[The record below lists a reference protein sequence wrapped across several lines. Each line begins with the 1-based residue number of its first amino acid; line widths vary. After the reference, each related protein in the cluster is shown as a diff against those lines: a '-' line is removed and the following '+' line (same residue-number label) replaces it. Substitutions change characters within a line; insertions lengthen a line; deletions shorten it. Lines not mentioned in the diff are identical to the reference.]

1 MASSEAFASAGPVV
15 ADETAFLG
23 SLVPLEGARVI
34 ELGCGNGDFARKLAQ
49 TTPVAAMTAY
59 EVDKTQH
66 RKNLESPAPPKLAF
80 AFGGAEHI
88 DLADASIDG
97 VVMMKSLHH
106 VPLDRLD
113 DALAEVARVLK
124 PGGWFYASEP
134 LFAGEL
140 NEVVRLFHDEEK
152 VRAAAH
158 AALKRA
164 AERGLLREEREI
176 FFSIPV
182 RYDSFEQFEQNTLRA
197 THTHHDLSPELF
209 ACVREKFMAHMKAGG
224 ARFARPMRVN
234 LMRKEAA

>member
-1 MASSEAFASAGPVV
+1 MTTSETLAGAGPLV

-34 ELGCGNGDFARKLAQ
+34 ELGCGKGDFARKLVQ
-49 TTPVAAMTAY
+49 TTPVAAVTAY
-59 EVDKTQH
+59 EVDKIQH
-66 RKNLESPAPPKLAF
+66 RKNLETPAPAKLAF
-80 AFGGAEHI
+80 AFGGAERI
-88 DLADASIDG
+88 DLPDASVDG

-106 VPLDRLD
+106 VPMESLDA
-113 DALAEVARVLK
+113 ALAEIARVLK

-140 NEVVRLFHDEEK
+140 NEIVRLFHDEEK

-164 AERGLLREEREI
+164 AGRKLLHEEREI

-182 RYDSFEQFEQNTLRA
+182 RYDSFEQFEQNTIRA
-197 THTHHDLSPELF
+197 THTHHDLSPEIF
-209 ACVREKFMAHMKAGG
+209 ARVREAFMAHMRAGG
-224 ARFARPMRVN
+224 ARFVRPMRAN

>member
-1 MASSEAFASAGPVV
+1 MTTSEALAGAGPVV
-15 ADETAFLG
+15 ADEAAFLG

-34 ELGCGNGDFARKLAQ
+34 ELGCGKGDFARKLAQ
-49 TTPVAAMTAY
+49 TTPVAAVTAY

-66 RKNLESPAPPKLAF
+66 RKNLESPAPAKLAF

-88 DLADASIDG
+88 DLPDASVDG

-106 VPLDRLD
+106 VPMESLDA
-113 DALAEVARVLK
+113 ALAEIARVLK
-124 PGGWFYASEP
+124 PGAWFYASEP

-140 NEVVRLFHDEEK
+140 NEIVRLFHDEEK

-164 AERGLLREEREI
+164 TERKLLHEEREI

-182 RYDSFEQFEQNTLRA
+182 RYDSFEQFEQNTIRA

-209 ACVREKFMAHMKAGG
+209 ERVREKFMAHMKAGG
-224 ARFARPMRVN
+224 ARFVRPMRAN

>member
-1 MASSEAFASAGPVV
+1 MTTSETLASAGPVV

-23 SLVPLEGARVI
+23 SLVPLENARVI
-34 ELGCGNGDFARKLAQ
+34 ELGCGKADFARKLVEK
-49 TTPVAAMTAY
+49 TPVAAVTAY
-59 EVDKTQH
+59 EVDKVQH
-66 RKNLESPAPPKLAF
+66 RKNLESQVPAKLAF

-88 DLADASIDG
+88 DLADASVDG

-106 VPLDRLD
+106 VPMESLDA
-113 DALAEVARVLK
+113 ALAEIARVLK

-140 NEVVRLFHDEEK
+140 NEIVRLFHDEEK

-164 AERGLLREEREI
+164 AGRGLLHEEREI
-176 FFSIPV
+176 FFGIPV
-182 RYDSFEQFEQNTLRA
+182 RYDSFEQFEQNTIRA

-209 ACVREKFMAHMKAGG
+209 ARVREKFMAHMKAGG
-224 ARFARPMRVN
+224 ARFVRPMRAN